1 MQVTE
6 LSSNG
11 LNKSYKIIVDK
22 AQIQAQMEVELR
34 AAGEQVKIPGFRP
47 GFIPM
52 KILQQRYGKSVQ
64 GDVLKQAINQA
75 TNDFVTEKKF
85 RPTLTPQVNIDSYE
99 EGGDLAFIIDFEVFP
114 EIPAIDFSKIKL
126 DRKIYEITEQDID
139 KTMETI
145 AARNPKLIRADAGTK
160 AALGDVTVIDFKGTV
175 GGVAFN
181 GGTATNFKLE
191 LGSKQFIEGF
201 EQQLVGVKEG
211 EERTVTV
218 TFPKEYQAADLA
230 GKEADFA
237 VTVHEI
243 HTKESAKI
251 DDDFCKEKGFTNL
264 RTFREAVKSQ
274 MAKEYDQIVR
284 NHLKKDLFD
293 ILEEKSNFELPQGM
307 LDMEFNSI
315 WQRLQEAKKQG
326 DESLVGKSD
335 DELKAEYTDI
345 CKRRVKLG
353 LLLAEVGSVN
363 KIQITRE
370 ELTRAIMEQASQYPG
385 QENKIIDFYRKN
397 PERVEELRGPIL
409 EEKAV
414 DFVLNS
420 VSFTD
425 HKVTLDD
432 LAEDDLDDSDETAES
447 SKDAKSKSAKA
458 AKKSSDGNVDQSEE
472 EGADGAKK
480 TSAKKK
486 ANK

>member
-1 MQVTE
+1 
-6 LSSNG
+6 
-11 LNKSYKIIVDK
+11 
-22 AQIQAQMEVELR
+22 
-34 AAGEQVKIPGFRP
+34 
-47 GFIPM
+47 
-52 KILQQRYGKSVQ
+52 
-64 GDVLKQAINQA
+64 
-75 TNDFVTEKKF
+75 
-85 RPTLTPQVNIDSYE
+85 
-99 EGGDLAFIIDFEVFP
+99 
-114 EIPAIDFSKIKL
+114 
-126 DRKIYEITEQDID
+126 
-139 KTMETI
+139 
-145 AARNPKLIRADAGTK
+145 
-160 AALGDVTVIDFKGTV
+160 
-175 GGVAFN
+175 
-181 GGTATNFKLE
+181 
-191 LGSKQFIEGF
+191 
-201 EQQLVGVKEG
+201 
-211 EERTVTV
+211 
-218 TFPKEYQAADLA
+218 
-230 GKEADFA
+230 
-237 VTVHEI
+237 
-243 HTKESAKI
+243 
-251 DDDFCKEKGFTNL
+251 
-264 RTFREAVKSQ
+264 

-315 WQRLQEAKKQG
+315 WQRIQEAKKQG